1 VQAFAYTARDAQGQ
15 AQHGVLEAV
24 SPAQIASQLIGR
36 GLTPVAIRATAAA
49 QTPQGADA
57 GARQDA
63 SAAPPAGGE
72 RASTDL
78 LARLG
83 QHWRQQRGADRPP
96 EATVTLAIRELAA
109 LLKAG
114 IPILRALQLVAQASD
129 STALREAFGHLIA
142 DLDAG
147 RDIASALDRERERSG
162 CFQPYDV
169 AMVRVGEQTGRIDHA
184 LHDLYDHR
192 EFMRATQEQVAG
204 ALRYPSF
211 VIATC
216 VAAMVVINLFV
227 IPAFAKVFANLHAE
241 LPLLTR
247 VLLAVSHAMVSG
259 WPYLLAAAAVTA
271 LGVQRWL
278 ATERGALAW
287 DRWKLRLPLV
297 GDIVYRIVMAR
308 FASAMATSLGAGL
321 TVTQALQTTAQTLGN
336 RHVAAALEQ
345 IRHSVERGESLSHAA
360 QAVQMFPPALLQ
372 MMVIGE
378 ETGALDELLREIA
391 KHYHSEVE
399 YAVKRLSSALEPILI
414 LLLGAG
420 VLVLAL
426 GVFLPMWE
434 LGRVSLK

>member
-1 VQAFAYTARDAQGQ
+1 MQAFAYTARDALGQ
-15 AQHGVLEAV
+15 AQHGVLEAATA
-24 SPAQIASQLIGR
+24 AQIASQLIGR
-36 GLTPVAIRATAAA
+36 GLTPVAIRATTGMAA
-49 QTPQGADA
+49 PV
-57 GARQDA
+57 
-63 SAAPPAGGE
+63 SAAPPGAAAPAATIGGGAGL
-72 RASTDL
+72 DL

-83 QHWRQQRGADRPP
+83 QHWRRQRGAARPP

-129 STALREAFGHLIA
+129 SPVLRDVFGHLIA

-162 CFQPYDV
+162 SFQPYDV

-184 LHDLYDHR
+184 LQDLYDHR
-192 EFMRATQEQVAG
+192 EFMRETQEQVAG

-216 VAAMVVINLFV
+216 IAAMVVINLFV
-227 IPAFAKVFANLHAE
+227 IPAFSKVFANLHAE

-247 VLLAVSHAMVSG
+247 VLLGFSHAMVAG
-259 WPYLLAAAAVTA
+259 WPYLLAAAAAMA
-271 LGVQRWL
+271 LGVRRWL
-278 ATERGALAW
+278 ATDRGALAW

-308 FASAMATSLGAGL
+308 FAAAMATSLGAGL

-336 RHVAAALEQ
+336 RHVAGALEQ
-345 IRHSVERGESLSHAA
+345 IRHGVERGEALSRAA

-414 LLLGAG
+414 ILLGAA

-434 LGRVSLK
+434 LGRASLK